1 MTKKVIIWGWQ
12 VEEPA
17 VKEHVKHNTI
27 VLEKTIHQDN
37 VYLEYFT
44 PRLQSSN
51 EIIYENSVKCSSMM
65 ILMMK
70 DS

>member
-1 MTKKVIIWGWQ
+1 M
-12 VEEPA
+12 
-17 VKEHVKHNTI
+17 KEHVKHNTI
-27 VLEKTIHQDN
+27 VLEKKIHQDN

-51 EIIYENSVKCSSMM
+51 EIIYKNSVKCSSMM
-65 ILMMK
+65 ILMRK